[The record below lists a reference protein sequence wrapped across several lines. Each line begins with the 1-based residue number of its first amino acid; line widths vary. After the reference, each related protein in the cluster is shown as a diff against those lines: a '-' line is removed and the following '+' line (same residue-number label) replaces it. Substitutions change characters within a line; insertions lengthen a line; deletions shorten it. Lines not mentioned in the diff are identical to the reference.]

1 MLDALV
7 PDIPRTADLLS
18 EISAAG
24 REQSVGIDQI
34 PQAIQQIDQV
44 TQSNSSAAK
53 EMATATATRLSAEAA
68 RLEQSAGFVRCG
80 ALSREPARAPSP
92 EP

>member
-18 EISAAG
+18 EISPAG
-24 REQSVGIDQI
+24 REQSVGIDQLH
-34 PQAIQQIDQV
+34 QSIQQIDQV
-44 TQSNSSAAK
+44 TQSNSGAAN
-53 EMATATATRLSAEAA
+53 EMAAATRHPAEAA

-92 EP
+92 GL

>member
-44 TQSNSSAAK
+44 TQSNSGAAN
-53 EMATATATRLSAEAA
+53 EMAAATRHPAEATRLE
-68 RLEQSAGFVRCG
+68 RSAG
-80 ALSREPARAPSP
+80 S
-92 EP
+92 

>member
-34 PQAIQQIDQV
+34 NPAIQQIDQV
-44 TQSNSSAAK
+44 TQSNSGAAN
-53 EMATATATRLSAEAA
+53 EMAATATRLSAEAA

-92 EP
+92 GP

>member
-34 PQAIQQIDQV
+34 HPAIQQIDQV
-44 TQSNSSAAK
+44 TQSNSGAAN
-53 EMATATATRLSAEAA
+53 EMAATATRLSAEAA

-92 EP
+92 GP

>member
-24 REQSVGIDQI
+24 REQSVGIDQLH
-34 PQAIQQIDQV
+34 QAIQQIDQV
-44 TQSNSSAAK
+44 TQSNSGAAN
-53 EMATATATRLSAEAA
+53 EMAATATRLSAEAA

-92 EP
+92 GP